1 MDVLFKSAHIIDPT
15 MGIDAVMDI
24 RIEKG
29 VITAIGEQLGGNGRR
44 IDLHGALVF
53 PGFMDMHVHAR
64 EPGFEYKETIAT
76 CVAAAMAGGFT
87 AILTMPNT
95 EPPVDDAAVVRFI
108 SQQGRQALG
117 GIVDV
122 YPAAAVTKGRKG
134 TTLAPF
140 AELHDA
146 GALAFTDDGNPV
158 ASAEILRRALEYV
171 KMFDGLII
179 QHCEDETLS
188 RGGVMHEGKIST
200 QLGLPGIPGIA
211 EEACLVRDLRIVE
224 FVGGRYHAQ
233 HLSSGGSV
241 DILREA
247 KRRGLAVTAEVTPH
261 HLALTDESILTFDTN
276 AKVNPPLRS
285 RDDMIALREG
295 LRDGFIDV
303 IATDHAPHTFDEK
316 EVEFI
321 AAPFGMVGLETALGV
336 VITEVVNS
344 GYLPLPKLAEVFSV
358 NPRKILRLPI
368 VKIANGEKAN
378 LTIVD
383 PTLAWKV
390 EPSLLRSKSKNTPF
404 ANRILIGKPIG
415 IYNNGKMFL
424 APEVH

>member
-1 MDVLFKSAHIIDPT
+1 
-15 MGIDAVMDI
+15 
-24 RIEKG
+24 
-29 VITAIGEQLGGNGRR
+29 
-44 IDLHGALVF
+44 
-53 PGFMDMHVHAR
+53 
-64 EPGFEYKETIAT
+64 
-76 CVAAAMAGGFT
+76 
-87 AILTMPNT
+87 
-95 EPPVDDAAVVRFI
+95 
-108 SQQGRQALG
+108 
-117 GIVDV
+117 
-122 YPAAAVTKGRKG
+122 
-134 TTLAPF
+134 
-140 AELHDA
+140 
-146 GALAFTDDGNPV
+146 
-158 ASAEILRRALEYV
+158 
-171 KMFDGLII
+171 
-179 QHCEDETLS
+179 
-188 RGGVMHEGKIST
+188 
-200 QLGLPGIPGIA
+200 
-211 EEACLVRDLRIVE
+211 VRDLRIVE
-224 FVGGRYHAQ
+224 FVRGRYHAQ

-321 AAPFGMVGLETALGV
+321 AAPFGMVGLETAVGV

-344 GYLPLPKLAEVFSV
+344 GYLPLQKLPEVFSV
-358 NPRKILRLPI
+358 NPRKILGLPI

-383 PTLAWKV
+383 PTLSWKV

-415 IYNNGKMFL
+415 IYNNGRMFL
-424 APEVH
+424 TQEVH

>member
-15 MGIDAVMDI
+15 LGIDAVMDI

-29 VITAIGEQLGGNGRR
+29 IISAIGERLGGNGRR
-44 IDLHGALVF
+44 IDLRGALVF

-64 EPGFEYKETIAT
+64 EPGFEHKETIAT

-108 SQQGRQALG
+108 SQQGKQALG

-122 YPAAAVTKGRKG
+122 YPAAAVTEGREG
-134 TTLAPF
+134 TALAPL

-200 QLGLPGIPGIA
+200 QLGLPGIPNIA

-224 FVGGRYHAQ
+224 FVRGRYHAQ

-321 AAPFGMVGLETALGV
+321 AAPFGMVGLETAVGV

-344 GYLPLPKLAEVFSV
+344 GYLPLQKLPEVFSV
-358 NPRKILRLPI
+358 NPRKILGLPI

-383 PTLAWKV
+383 PTLSWKV

-415 IYNNGKMFL
+415 IYNNGRMFL
-424 APEVH
+424 TQEVH